1 MKNKNHRKKN
11 RYQSNQIT
19 AVVAN
24 FKGEIFELD
33 GYAAV
38 GMAGLSAVVLDT
50 DNTSDMPFGGELMML
65 PDRDVVVY
73 NQSSNLF
80 ETLYENP
87 YEEGERI
94 FPVAAFNS
102 PGYVNTFLCAY
113 EENEKTDMLPLFSY
127 GALGW
132 DKGVFKTCVIQ
143 VDVEKRQDLRLMK
156 QEDVLE
162 GAVKKKKEM
171 PHNRLRVHLEKCAL
185 EYGCPAAKNFFIGRF
200 EAPLP
205 TATQCNARCL
215 GCLSLQKKGK
225 ISHCQDRIS
234 FTPTPDEICEIAICH
249 IGRVKHAIVSFGQG
263 CEGDPLMAAEVI
275 ILAIEKI
282 RKITTKGTI
291 NVNTNASKPDVLEK
305 MFDAGLDSIR
315 VSLNSV
321 QERCYNAYFRPQG
334 YKFDDVLTSID
345 LGIKKGKHVSLNYL
359 NCPGFTDSSG
369 EVEAFM
375 KFLTRYRINF
385 IQWRNLNYDPK
396 SYFKEME
403 KAAFFGEPVGM
414 VDLFNKIKKTFPEV
428 AFGYF
433 NPAKENF
440 K

>member
-1 MKNKNHRKKN
+1 
-11 RYQSNQIT
+11 
-19 AVVAN
+19 
-24 FKGEIFELD
+24 
-33 GYAAV
+33 
-38 GMAGLSAVVLDT
+38 
-50 DNTSDMPFGGELMML
+50 MP
-65 PDRDVVVY
+65 Y
-73 NQSSNLF
+73 
-80 ETLYENP
+80 
-87 YEEGERI
+87 
-94 FPVAAFNS
+94 
-102 PGYVNTFLCAY
+102 
-113 EENEKTDMLPLFSY
+113 
-127 GALGW
+127 
-132 DKGVFKTCVIQ
+132 
-143 VDVEKRQDLRLMK
+143 
-156 QEDVLE
+156 
-162 GAVKKKKEM
+162 
-171 PHNRLRVHLEKCAL
+171 NRLRVHLEKCAL

-249 IGRVKHAIVSFGQG
+249 IGRVNHAIVSFGQG

-275 ILAIEKI
+275 IPAIEKI

>member
-1 MKNKNHRKKN
+1 MKNKKQIQKN
-11 RYQSNQIT
+11 RSQKNQVT

-24 FKGEIFELD
+24 SKGEIFELE

-38 GMAGLSAVVLDT
+38 GMAGLSMVVLDT
-50 DNTSDMPFGGELMML
+50 ENTSDMPFGGEMLML

-73 NQSSNLF
+73 NQDSNIF

-113 EENEKTDMLPLFSY
+113 EEYEKTDMLPLFSY

-132 DKGVFKTCVIQ
+132 DRGVFKTCVVQ
-143 VDVEKRQDLRLMK
+143 VDTEKRQDLRLMK
-156 QEDVLE
+156 QEKIIE
-162 GAVKKKKEM
+162 GVAKKKREM
-171 PHNRLRVHLEKCAL
+171 PNNRLRDHIEKCAL

-205 TATQCNARCL
+205 AATTCNANCL
-215 GCLSLQKKGK
+215 GCLSLQKKSSV
-225 ISHCQDRIS
+225 SHCQDRIS
-234 FTPTPDEICEIAICH
+234 FIPTPDEICEIAICH
-249 IGRVKHAIVSFGQG
+249 ISSVKHGIVSFGQG
-263 CEGDPLMAAEVI
+263 CEGDPLMAAESI
-275 ILAIEKI
+275 IPAIEKI

-291 NVNTNASKPDVLEK
+291 NVNTNAGRPDVLEK

-321 QERCYNAYFRPQG
+321 QEKCYNAYFRPHG
-334 YKFDDVLTSID
+334 YRFHHVFESIE
-345 LGIKKGKHVSLNYL
+345 LAIKREKYVSINYL
-359 NCPGFTDSSG
+359 NSPGFTDSPD

-375 KFLTRYRINF
+375 KFLTQYRINF

-396 SYFKEME
+396 RYFKEME
-403 KAAFFGEPVGM
+403 KVGCLLEPVGM
-414 VDLFNKIKKTFPEV
+414 INFFNKIKKNFPDV
-428 AFGYF
+428 GFGYF
-433 NPAKENF
+433 NPPKEKF
-440 K
+440 